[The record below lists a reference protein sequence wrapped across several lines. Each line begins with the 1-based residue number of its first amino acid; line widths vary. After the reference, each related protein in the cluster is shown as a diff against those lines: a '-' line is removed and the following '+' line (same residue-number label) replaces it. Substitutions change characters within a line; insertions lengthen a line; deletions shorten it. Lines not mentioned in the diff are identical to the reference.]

1 MKIKT
6 SLVSQL
12 LDIAIILLTLIT
24 IVFLKIYYDFEPFKP
39 SIQFLLVLLLLVVD
53 LYVLNDLIT
62 RRIYTYEIDDAGV
75 KENFTIFSKR
85 ETFIPYYNITN
96 VELKKS
102 FIGRMLNYG
111 NVEVSSSQ
119 TKIILIGIK
128 DPERIYNKIKEKI
141 EISKAKIKENEEH

>member
-39 SIQFLLVLLLLVVD
+39 SIQFLLVLLLLAAD
-53 LYVLNDLIT
+53 LYVLNDIII

-111 NVEVSSSQ
+111 NVEVSSPQ

-141 EISKAKIKENEEH
+141 EMFKTRIKENEEH

>member
-1 MKIKT
+1 MKIKS

-39 SIQFLLVLLLLVVD
+39 SIQFLLVLLLLAAD
-53 LYVLNDLIT
+53 LYVLNDLII

-102 FIGRMLNYG
+102 FIGRLLNYG
-111 NVEVSSSQ
+111 NVEVISPQ

-141 EISKAKIKENEEH
+141 EMSKTKIKENE

>member
-39 SIQFLLVLLLLVVD
+39 SIQFLLVLLLLAAD
-53 LYVLNDLIT
+53 LYVLNDLII

-111 NVEVSSSQ
+111 NVEVSSPQ

-141 EISKAKIKENEEH
+141 EMFKTRIKENEEH

>member
-1 MKIKT
+1 MKIKS

-12 LDIAIILLTLIT
+12 LDITIILLTLIT
-24 IVFLKIYYDFEPFKP
+24 IVFLKIYYDFELFKP
-39 SIQFLLVLLLLVVD
+39 SIQFLLVLLLLAAD
-53 LYVLNDLIT
+53 LYVLNDLII

-102 FIGRMLNYG
+102 FIGRVLNYG
-111 NVEVSSSQ
+111 NVEVRSPQ

-141 EISKAKIKENEEH
+141 EMFKTKIKENEEH

>member
-12 LDIAIILLTLIT
+12 LDIAIILLTII
-24 IVFLKIYYDFEPFKP
+24 IVLFLKIYYNFELFKP
-39 SIQFLLVLLLLVVD
+39 SVQFALVLLLIVVD
-53 LYVLNDLIT
+53 LYILNELII

-75 KENFTIFSKR
+75 KENFTLFSKR

-111 NVEVSSSQ
+111 DVEVSSPQ
-119 TKIILIGIK
+119 TKIIFIGIK
-128 DPERIYNKIKEKI
+128 NPEIVYNKIKEKV
-141 EISKAKIKENEEH
+141 EISKNKIRENEER

>member
-1 MKIKT
+1 MKIKS

-12 LDIAIILLTLIT
+12 LDITIILLTLIT

-39 SIQFLLVLLLLVVD
+39 SIQFLLVLLLLAAD
-53 LYVLNDLIT
+53 LYVLNDLII

-102 FIGRMLNYG
+102 FIGRVLNYG
-111 NVEVSSSQ
+111 NVEVSSPK

-141 EISKAKIKENEEH
+141 EMFKTKIKENEEH